1 MTNEQKIKQAEQ
13 LIKEV
18 LIDEQKM
25 NNGNDTSL
33 KEMSKDIVDSIVKHW
48 YCYREPEIFIS
59 EGGLEIDEFL
69 NVEEYEYN

>member
-13 LIKEV
+13 LIREV

-33 KEMSKDIVDSIVKHW
+33 KEMSKDVVDSIVNHW
-48 YCYREPEIFIS
+48 YCYREPKVFIS
-59 EGGLEIDEFL
+59 EDGVEIDEFL
-69 NVEEYEYN
+69 NVEEYRYN